1 MEIGVGIRSEELFI
15 IGNVS
20 VSFCDIVDA
29 QIQDHRGIWR
39 LGKGGGQFAGTFIFQ
54 PFVAFAFLC
63 DEAAGVGGL
72 MGFHRGRHTG
82 GPGIAHK
89 DEAVACGAFRLR
101 DIDVRLLDR
110 DDIAAEAVF
119 QDADGLAA
127 HVEGEVNGSG
137 KEHQDRQDCQQDTEV
152 GKAGFFSLFHRIRSA
167 VS

>member
-1 MEIGVGIRSEELFI
+1 MKAVHRGKITGEKIIVNVQVLIRESCFDLLIGRRRSPGVGDGGAVIADRIYRHQMEIGAGIRSEELFI

-72 MGFHRGRHTG
+72 MAFT
-82 GPGIAHK
+82 
-89 DEAVACGAFRLR
+89 AVAIPA
-101 DIDVRLLDR
+101 VRESPTKMKLWP
-110 DDIAAEAVF
+110 AAP
-119 QDADGLAA
+119 
-127 HVEGEVNGSG
+127 S
-137 KEHQDRQDCQQDTEV
+137 
-152 GKAGFFSLFHRIRSA
+152 
-167 VS
+167 VSVI

>member
-1 MEIGVGIRSEELFI
+1 
-15 IGNVS
+15 
-20 VSFCDIVDA
+20 
-29 QIQDHRGIWR
+29 
-39 LGKGGGQFAGTFIFQ
+39 
-54 PFVAFAFLC
+54 
-63 DEAAGVGGL
+63 

-137 KEHQDRQDCQQDTEV
+137 KEHQDRQDCQQDTEA